1 MAKIYITGADEATRL
16 TLVQVI
22 AQCLMQKSLLPS
34 VTTVD
39 SNRLN
44 THEMETVLA
53 QLVIEHHKPHI
64 IECEYVKQVAA
75 KPKAR
80 SYITFAALGYLL
92 VANIILTTTI
102 VALILFK

>member
-64 IECEYVKQVAA
+64 IECEFVKQVAA

-80 SYITFAALGYLL
+80 FYIPFTVLGYLL
-92 VANIILTTTI
+92 VANIVLTT
-102 VALILFK
+102 VAITLILIK